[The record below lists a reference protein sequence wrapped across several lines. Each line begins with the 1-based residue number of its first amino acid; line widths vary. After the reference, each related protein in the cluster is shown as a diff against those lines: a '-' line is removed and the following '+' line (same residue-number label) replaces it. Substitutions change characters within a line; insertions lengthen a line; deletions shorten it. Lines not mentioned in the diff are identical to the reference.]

1 MAIIIEN
8 YDESHVKTYSDQGFY
23 ISGGNPAGMYEE
35 AIDPI
40 TANRTYTE
48 TDIKIPT
55 EEPTEA
61 DYALAGKILLGEVE
75 A

>member
-1 MAIIIEN
+1 MAIVTEKI
-8 YDESHVKTYSDQGFY
+8 DDKFVKTYSDAGYY
-23 ISGGNPAGMYEE
+23 IHGGQPEADYTE

-40 TANRTYTE
+40 DSGRTYTE

-55 EEPTEA
+55 DDPTEE

>member
-8 YDESHVKTYSDQGFY
+8 YDENHVKTYSDAGYY
-23 ISGGNPAGMYEE
+23 IHGGHPEADYVE

-40 TANRTYTE
+40 SSGRTYTE

-55 EEPTEA
+55 EEPTSE
-61 DYALAGKILLGEVE
+61 DYELAGKILLGEVE